1 MSPMEVITEYIGS
14 ILFVVF
20 IGGAFG
26 IRLMRTRS
34 ATLVLQ
40 KYFIGVK
47 PQPPARPVVVIVGR
61 MQGIIAFVL
70 T

>member
-1 MSPMEVITEYIGS
+1 M
-14 ILFVVF
+14 VF

-70 T
+70 TLMGFSPTTIYKSFC